1 MATKKNTKKTKTSDN
16 SMSFEDALAK
26 LEQAVERLEAGNIGL
41 ADAITEY
48 EQGVG
53 YLKHCHQLLDRA
65 ERKIELLTGV
75 DAEGN
80 PLSKIFEHEASLGSE
95 ISSTS
100 PRTKKSNAGRKKT
113 SQDEILGDGG
123 GDVDAPPSLF

>member
-1 MATKKNTKKTKTSDN
+1 MATKKNTKKTKTSDD

-48 EQGVG
+48 EQGVS
-53 YLKHCHQLLDRA
+53 YLKHCHQLLERA

-80 PLSKIFEHEASLGSE
+80 PQSRIFEHEASMGTETPVKSR
-95 ISSTS
+95 
-100 PRTKKSNAGRKKT
+100 RTKKSNARRKKS
-113 SQDEILGDGG
+113 SQDENSGD
-123 GDVDAPPSLF
+123 GDVDGSPSLF

>member
-1 MATKKNTKKTKTSDN
+1 
-16 SMSFEDALAK
+16 MSFEDALAK

-48 EQGVG
+48 EQGVS
-53 YLKHCHQLLDRA
+53 YLKHCHQLLERA

-80 PLSKIFEHEASLGSE
+80 PQSRIFEHEASMGTETPVKSR
-95 ISSTS
+95 
-100 PRTKKSNAGRKKT
+100 RTKKSNARRKKS
-113 SQDEILGDGG
+113 SQDENSGD
-123 GDVDAPPSLF
+123 GDVDGSPSLF

>member
-1 MATKKNTKKTKTSDN
+1 
-16 SMSFEDALAK
+16 MSFEDALAK

-48 EQGVG
+48 EQGVS
-53 YLKHCHQLLDRA
+53 YLKHCHQLLERA

-80 PLSKIFEHEASLGSE
+80 PLSQIFEHEASIGTETPAKSR
-95 ISSTS
+95 
-100 PRTKKSNAGRKKT
+100 RTKMSNARRKKT
-113 SQDEILGDGG
+113 FQDENLGDG
-123 GDVDAPPSLF
+123 DVDVDGPPSLF

>member
-1 MATKKNTKKTKTSDN
+1 MATKTNTKKTKTPDD

-26 LEQAVERLEAGNIGL
+26 LEQAVERLEAGNTGL

-48 EQGVG
+48 EQGVS
-53 YLKHCHQLLDRA
+53 YLKHCHQLLERA

-80 PLSKIFEHEASLGSE
+80 PLSRIFEHEASVGSE
-95 ISSTS
+95 TPAKSR
-100 PRTKKSNAGRKKT
+100 RTKKSNARGKKT
-113 SQDEILGDGG
+113 SQDEILDDGD
-123 GDVDAPPSLF
+123 GDVDGPPSLF

>member
-1 MATKKNTKKTKTSDN
+1 MATKKNTKKTKTSDD

-48 EQGVG
+48 EQGVS
-53 YLKHCHQLLDRA
+53 YLKHCHQLLERA

-75 DAEGN
+75 DADGN
-80 PLSKIFEHEASLGSE
+80 PLSRIFEHEASVRSE
-95 ISSTS
+95 TPAKSR
-100 PRTKKSNAGRKKT
+100 RTKKSNAQGKKT
-113 SQDEILGDGG
+113 SHGEILDDGD
-123 GDVDAPPSLF
+123 GDVDGPPSLF

>member
-1 MATKKNTKKTKTSDN
+1 MATKKNTKKTKTSDD

-48 EQGVG
+48 EQGVS
-53 YLKHCHQLLDRA
+53 YLKHCHQLLERA

-75 DAEGN
+75 DADGN
-80 PLSKIFEHEASLGSE
+80 PLSRIFEHEASVGSE
-95 ISSTS
+95 TPAKSR
-100 PRTKKSNAGRKKT
+100 RTKKSNAQGKKT
-113 SQDEILGDGG
+113 SHGEILADGD
-123 GDVDAPPSLF
+123 GDVDGPPSLF

>member
-1 MATKKNTKKTKTSDN
+1 
-16 SMSFEDALAK
+16 MSFEDALAK

-113 SQDEILGDGG
+113 SQDKILGDEG

>member
-1 MATKKNTKKTKTSDN
+1 MATKKNTKKTKTSDD

-48 EQGVG
+48 EQGVS
-53 YLKHCHQLLDRA
+53 YLKHCHQLLERA

-75 DAEGN
+75 DADGN
-80 PLSKIFEHEASLGSE
+80 PLSRIFEHEASVGSE
-95 ISSTS
+95 TPAKSR
-100 PRTKKSNAGRKKT
+100 RTKKSNAQGKKT
-113 SQDEILGDGG
+113 SHGEILVDGD
-123 GDVDAPPSLF
+123 GDVDGPPSLF